1 MKHIILAQVT
11 SCNEDFSVCS
21 SNCTRPGDR
30 NLNWHNLHPNWNFFF
45 KFDFFLFFFF
55 LFKKMKLKANKQKN
69 LIAFH
74 KHALNNV
81 KGNAPRHASGRHA
94 FLSSSQQS
102 VTVRVFETLQWVA
115 LSHSLSF
122 LSFKSKNKVVHPRSS
137 VGLCTSYRRLQSFSL
152 GTAHALVLIRTHH
165 SASWSWIWPYTT
177 YFYERVHF
185 GLDCTLFVVSKRKN
199 E

>member
-1 MKHIILAQVT
+1 
-11 SCNEDFSVCS
+11 
-21 SNCTRPGDR
+21 
-30 NLNWHNLHPNWNFFF
+30 
-45 KFDFFLFFFF
+45 
-55 LFKKMKLKANKQKN
+55 MKLKANKQKN

-74 KHALNNV
+74 KHALYNV

-185 GLDCTLFVVSKRKN
+185 GLDCTLFVVSKRKKWIIL
-199 E
+199 EIRVI